1 MYVDPVDNRMIDGV
15 YDHHRRQLYERV
27 HNIVTNKREAIQEKD
42 KPLLELF
49 EEIFGTT
56 DRKIN
61 DRIGDYKVVDKEGK
75 LSEEDLFAIQEAVD
89 SAQVM
94 ALQGK
99 RPLQRTSSPKT
110 VPIETAQRLL
120 KVMQENGMIGSRI
133 FEDTVT
139 LRSEISKYLWQRG
152 RGELPADVAVMLDFL
167 TVGDLQLFPRV
178 TTDGGRQGIGI
189 PNRRT
194 FEKVLI
200 EFDPA

>member
-1 MYVDPVDNRMIDGV
+1 LKYRDQRDKKGGKILFQRISGSQGKDLGAFNEYHTLVEILKVVQRAEHMSTKEGADISNITPEMKGKAAEILEGLKQDTITSTLGKEVDMYIDPVDNRMIDGI
-15 YDHHRRQLYERV
+15 YDHHKKQLYERV
-27 HNIVTNKREAIQEKD
+27 HNIVTNKREAIKEKD

-110 VPIETAQRLL
+110 VP
-120 KVMQENGMIGSRI
+120 
-133 FEDTVT
+133 
-139 LRSEISKYLWQRG
+139 
-152 RGELPADVAVMLDFL
+152 
-167 TVGDLQLFPRV
+167 
-178 TTDGGRQGIGI
+178 
-189 PNRRT
+189 
-194 FEKVLI
+194 
-200 EFDPA
+200 